1 MMKELNVTKKM
12 LIAGVVLAIGIV
24 TYVGQMPK
32 EVVNVI
38 IDGQVVGNTFSQ
50 DAIEEK
56 VQNIVDTHIET
67 SDYALVL
74 ESEITYETTKVKK
87 ENLTAEDDLLTAINK
102 EIDYKAFA
110 EELTINDEPFVV
122 LASKEEADKFLEE
135 VKRQFL
141 SEDEVIIKAE
151 FVEDIKRVSSKVDVE
166 DIKTFD
172 EAWAYFI
179 AGKDE
184 LKTYQ
189 IAPGDTTWDI
199 ASKFDMYVS
208 DIAAANP
215 EIDIELLQIGQ
226 VINLNIP
233 MAYINVR
240 TVTTEKVEEPIV
252 NKVIY
257 EKTKEMYVGESKLKK
272 EGTYGKK
279 VVEFER
285 TSINGV
291 LENQIVLSEEVIDEP
306 VATVILSG
314 SKWREVAS
322 SGELIKPTSGTLTS
336 RFGSRWGRRHEGIDI
351 GTAIGTAVKAA
362 DDGIVTKVGYI
373 SGYGRTVILDHSNGR
388 TTLYGHLNGYNVQV
402 GQSVKKGAKIAFT
415 GATGN
420 VTGPCLHFEVRE
432 NGVPRDPLKYIV
444 ID

>member
-1 MMKELNVTKKM
+1 MKEFDLKKK
-12 LIAGVVLAIGIV
+12 IGIGV
-24 TYVGQMPK
+24 LILIVGVYTYVQQMPK
-32 EVVNVI
+32 DVINVV
-38 IDGQVVGNTFSQ
+38 IDGEVVGNTLTQ
-50 DAIEEK
+50 EATEQLVEEM
-56 VQNIVDTHIET
+56 NNTIIDE
-67 SDYALVL
+67 SDYDLVL
-74 ESEITYETTKVKK
+74 ESVIEYIPSKVKK
-87 ENLTAEDDLLTAINK
+87 EAFSNNEALQGSIK
-102 EIDYKAFA
+102 EALDYKAVGHVLMIDGESFA
-110 EELTINDEPFVV
+110 TF
-122 LASKEEADKFLEE
+122 ASGADADKFLEA
-135 VKRQFL
+135 VKNQFL
-141 SEDEVIIKAE
+141 QNDEVIVSAELVEEIKTTSKEVEVQDIVTYDDAWAM
-151 FVEDIKRVSSKVDVE
+151 FVE
-166 DIKTFD
+166 
-172 EAWAYFI
+172 
-179 AGKDE
+179 GKDE
-184 LKTYQ
+184 LLTYK

-240 TVTTEKVEEPIV
+240 TVTNEKVEEAIA

-257 EKTKEMYVGESKLKK
+257 EKTSDMYVGESKLKK
-272 EGTYGKK
+272 EGAYGKK
-279 VVEFER
+279 VVEIER

-291 LENQIVLSEEVIDEP
+291 LEDQVVLDEEVLEEP

-336 RFGSRWGRRHEGIDI
+336 RFGTRWGRMHEGIDI
-351 GTAIGTAVKAA
+351 GTSIGTRVKAA
-362 DDGIVTKVGYI
+362 DNGIVTKVGYI
-373 SGYGRTVILDHSNGR
+373 SGYGKTVILDHGNGR

-402 GQSVKKGAKIAFT
+402 GQSVKKGALIAYT
-415 GATGN
+415 GATGS

-444 ID
+444 VD